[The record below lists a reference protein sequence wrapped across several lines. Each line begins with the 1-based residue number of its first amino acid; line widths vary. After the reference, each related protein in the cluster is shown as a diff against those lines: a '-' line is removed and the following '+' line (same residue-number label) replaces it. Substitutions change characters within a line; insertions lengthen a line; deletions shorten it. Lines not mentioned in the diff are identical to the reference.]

1 MLVKVV
7 EVLARMFSRFFSL
20 CKNVKQIA
28 ASKGIK
34 DEGTEQKV
42 MQRKKVV

>member
-20 CKNVKQIA
+20 CKKREID
-28 ASKGIK
+28 SCI
-34 DEGTEQKV
+34 
-42 MQRKKVV
+42 